1 MAFQIQDDIL
11 DITSTQEELGKPV
24 HSDERNE
31 KSTYVAVYGMDNAL
45 KAVKEYSEQA
55 LGILSNMPVQNSYL
69 NTLAR
74 MLINRKK

>member
-1 MAFQIQDDIL
+1 
-11 DITSTQEELGKPV
+11 
-24 HSDERNE
+24 
-31 KSTYVAVYGMDNAL
+31 MDNAL

>member
-1 MAFQIQDDIL
+1 MIL
-11 DITSTQEELGKPV
+11 QVHKKNLGSQYTV